1 MCWTI
6 FPAFL
11 RGRGRGDV
19 SSAGL
24 GEKRTKPNCP
34 EGSCKLWPRA
44 CWDISHAWQPF
55 SAGLALEQVCLQD
68 SNDRRCEWHR
78 QTSVRFEKHGLQW
91 HDQVCQE
98 FIWPLNSRGLASSC
112 WKTSGVGTEGEH
124 RSCHGEMMKLLDWGG
139 EAGPPLRLHILN
151 GMLKLEEIKAWQ
163 LGSLAAWLRTK
174 VKYKDLDKKLI
185 VCE

>member
-1 MCWTI
+1 MNPPLILTSRFGLKGCACVLI
-6 FPAFL
+6 FATRNVLDYFPCFL
-11 RGRGRGDV
+11 GGGGRGDV

-24 GEKRTKPNCP
+24 GDKRTKPNCP
-34 EGSCKLWPRA
+34 EGSCKPWPRA

-68 SNDRRCEWHR
+68 SNDRRCEWHG

-112 WKTSGVGTEGEH
+112 WKPSGVGTEGEY
-124 RSCHGEMMKLLDWGG
+124 RSCHGEMRKLSDWGG
-139 EAGPPLRLHILN
+139 EAGPP
-151 GMLKLEEIKAWQ
+151 
-163 LGSLAAWLRTK
+163 
-174 VKYKDLDKKLI
+174 
-185 VCE
+185 